1 MRPSQVTH
9 SLTHLVQRKR
19 PAFIWGPPGV
29 GKSDIVQSVANSLD
43 LELRDVRLNL
53 MDPVDLKGFPSIEE
67 TGTGKNKQRYMA
79 FLPPD
84 FLPRDPKSKG
94 VLFLDEMNSAPQS
107 VQAAAYQLILNRRIG
122 EYVLPEGWAVLAAG
136 NRSGDRAVVNSM
148 PSALANRFV
157 HIDFEVDVDDWYN
170 WATQHGVSDI
180 TRAFIKFRPN
190 LLHAFDAATN
200 ARAFPS
206 PRSWVFVD
214 DIAGSKLAS
223 DTEFELIKGTVGEG
237 AAAEYLAFAKLAAEL
252 PSSDEILMNPDSAP
266 VPESPAAQ
274 YAVCTM
280 LDKKATP
287 NSLGRLLTY
296 VERLPVEF
304 QVLFVRSAA
313 MANRTI
319 TQCKDYVSWVTKN
332 QEILL

>member
-1 MRPSQVTH
+1 MRPSQAI
-9 SLTHLVQRKR
+9 SALSHLVQRKR

-29 GKSDIVQSVANSLD
+29 GKSDVVHTVAERLS

-53 MDPVDLKGFPSIEE
+53 LDPVDLKGFPSIEE
-67 TGTGKNKQRYMA
+67 IGTGKAKTRHMS
-79 FLPPD
+79 FVPPD

-136 NRSGDRAVVNSM
+136 NRSGDRAVVNAM

-157 HIDFEVDVDDWYN
+157 HIDFTVDVDDWYN
-170 WATQHGVSDI
+170 WATQEGVSDL

-190 LLHAFDAATN
+190 LLHSFDPSAN
-200 ARAFPS
+200 ERAFPT

-214 DIAGSKLAS
+214 DVVDSNLDSA
-223 DTEFELIKGTVGEG
+223 TEFELIKGTVGEG
-237 AAAEYLAFAKLAAEL
+237 AAAEYLAFTKLAAEL
-252 PSSDEILMNPDSAP
+252 PTADEILMNPDTAP
-266 VPESPAAQ
+266 VPVSPAAQ

-280 LDKKATP
+280 LDRKATP
-287 NSLGRLLTY
+287 NSFGRLITY
-296 VERLPVEF
+296 VERMSVEF

-313 MANRTI
+313 MANRSV
-319 TQCKDYVSWVTKN
+319 TQSKDYVTWVTKN
-332 QEILL
+332 QDVLL